1 METKNTDK
9 EEEIV
14 SKKKNDKKIYWV
26 FPIILGLFILLWV
39 LIDIFFPYSKSLYI
53 EFQDKFTAIS
63 ALFSGF
69 AFAGVIITIYL
80 QSKDL
85 NLQREELKQTREE
98 LQGQKE
104 AAEKQNELFDR
115 QRFENTFFNLLQNL
129 SSFVESSEYKSNK
142 IIYKGINSFDQM
154 LCNLDLNNWKGY
166 KGTGVLISKFK
177 VDEIKDAEEL
187 YNSFS
192 SNHKNLCLYF
202 RMLYRII
209 KFVDESELTDYEKYQ
224 YTSFVRAQLSNS
236 QLSLLFYNST
246 LGIGKEKFK
255 PLVET
260 WVLLKNID
268 KNAIGD
274 KIEWINETAFERG
287 ERYNKPKSID
297 SEKII

>member
-1 METKNTDK
+1 MESKITKKEKENT
-9 EEEIV
+9 
-14 SKKKNDKKIYWV
+14 KKIKLAFYV
-26 FPIILGLFILLWV
+26 FLAVILVIGLFIISWWLFDRYLPF
-39 LIDIFFPYSKSLYI
+39 DKSKNIL
-53 EFQDKFTAIS
+53 FQDKFTAIS

-69 AFAGVIITIYL
+69 AFAGVIFTIVL
-80 QSKDL
+80 QSKEL
-85 NLQREELKQTREE
+85 KLQRKELEDTRVE

-104 AAEKQNELFDR
+104 AIQKQNELFDR

-129 SSFVESSEYKSNK
+129 ASFVESSEYKSLDK
-142 IIYKGINSFDQM
+142 IYKGINSFDQM

-166 KGTGVLISKFK
+166 KGTSVLISEFK

-246 LGIGKEKFK
+246 LGIGIEKFK